1 MARQDQGSDTFK
13 VDQSLDQDEMGKE
26 IASYWVKWDAAKDI
40 AKERWLE
47 TTQYVYATSTQETTN
62 SQNGWSHSTHVP
74 KLTQIS
80 DNLAANYM
88 SALFPHDDWMSW
100 VGDDM
105 DSSDA
110 AKRRAVEA
118 YLKTKHKQGKIGRAS
133 CRERVE
139 SA

>member
-1 MARQDQGSDTFK
+1 MAKQDQGADTFK

-88 SALFPHDDWMSW
+88 SLYSLMMIGCLGWEMIWIPRTQ
-100 VGDDM
+100 
-105 DSSDA
+105 
-110 AKRRAVEA
+110 RRG
-118 YLKTKHKQGKIGRAS
+118 KQ
-133 CRERVE
+133 
-139 SA
+139 